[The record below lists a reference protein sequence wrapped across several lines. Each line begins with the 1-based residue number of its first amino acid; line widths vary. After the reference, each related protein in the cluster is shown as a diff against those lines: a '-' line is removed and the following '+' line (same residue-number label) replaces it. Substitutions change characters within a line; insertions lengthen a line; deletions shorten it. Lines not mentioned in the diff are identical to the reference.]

1 MIETYHPQ
9 ISVFRQCELIA
20 LPRASYYYHSVH
32 TGLENAMPTGRQAEN
47 LRYMELIDR
56 KYTERPFYGSRRMT
70 HYLNSQGYQVNRKR
84 VQRLMQIM
92 GLEAIYP
99 RPRTSKAAPDHKV
112 YPYLL
117 RGLSIDRV
125 DQVWCAD
132 ITYIPLTYGFMFLV
146 AIMDWFSRF
155 VLSWRLSNTLE
166 SDFCLAALE
175 EALSLGCPDI
185 FNTDQGTQFT
195 CNDFT
200 GRLTDAQIKISMD
213 GRGRAMDNVFVE
225 RLWRSVKYEDIYI
238 KAYPSVVEL
247 QKGLKQYF
255 NFYNYERPHQSLGYR
270 PPSTI
275 YFKDERDILLQVNKL
290 RSGKV
295 LIN

>member
-32 TGLENAMPTGRQAEN
+32 AGLENNEN

-99 RPRTSKAAPDHKV
+99 RPRTSKPAPDHRV

-117 RGLSIDRV
+117 RELSIDRV

-132 ITYIPLTYGFMFLV
+132 ITYIPMAYGFMFLV
-146 AIMDWFSRF
+146 AVMDWFSRF

-275 YFKDERDILLQVNKL
+275 YFKDERDILLHVNKL

>member
-1 MIETYHPQ
+1 MIEAYQPR
-9 ISVFRQCELIA
+9 ISIFRQCELMG
-20 LPRASYYYHSVH
+20 LPRSSYYYHSVNAS
-32 TGLENAMPTGRQAEN
+32 LENAEN
-47 LRYMELIDR
+47 LEYMELIDR

-70 HYLNSQGYQVNRKR
+70 HYINSQGYLVNRKR
-84 VQRLMQIM
+84 IQRLMQIM

-99 RPRTSKAAPDHKV
+99 RPRTSKPSPDHKV

-117 RGLSIDRV
+117 KGLSIDRV

-132 ITYIPLTYGFMFLV
+132 ITYIPMSSGFMFLV
-146 AIMDWFSRF
+146 AVMDWFSRF
-155 VLSWRLSNTLE
+155 VLAWRLSNTLE

-200 GRLTDAQIKISMD
+200 GRLTEAQIKISMD

-225 RLWRSVKYEDIYI
+225 RLWRTVKYEDIYI
-238 KAYPSVVEL
+238 KAYQSVGEL
-247 QKGLKQYF
+247 SRGLKQYF
-255 NFYNYERPHQSLGYR
+255 NFYNYDRPHQSLGYQS
-270 PPSTI
+270 PAMI
-275 YFKDERDILLQVNKL
+275 YFKGERDILQHVNKL
-290 RSGKV
+290 RSGNV